1 MHLDFFMFLRQALEQ
16 IHAFSADKLNGLSD
30 LLCPTLID
38 QCLQDTGVT
47 TIRKRRLPMEL
58 MVWSVVGMSLY
69 RHLSMSKVVSQLDI
83 LLPGKKPFVA
93 PSAVIHARK
102 KLGHEPVEAVFN
114 KTQQLWHEKTPH
126 PDWHGLTLHAVD
138 GVVWRTP
145 DTKENDQAFSR
156 TSNKTTTSDYP
167 QVRMVCHMELT
178 SHLLNSAAF
187 DSVSVSEVDLTAQ
200 LIEKA
205 PDHSL
210 TLFDRGFYAL
220 GLLHQWQS
228 TGQERHWLIPLRK
241 GAQYKTLRKLGK
253 GQELIEL
260 TLSPQARKKWV
271 DAPYTM
277 EARLVTTMIK
287 GREVKLLTSMTDPKR
302 YIGADIAELYSHRWE
317 IELGYREM
325 KQYMLQGAITLRSKT
340 PALVTQELWGM
351 LLAYNLLRFMMCQ
364 MAYSLKSVM
373 PYQIGFKQAS
383 IFLMSQLQL
392 LPAVA
397 AGRYPEILRYI
408 IDMAE
413 SFVLPERRE
422 RSYPRAVKK
431 RPSRY
436 ATRPSRKRELS

>member
-1 MHLDFFMFLRQALEQ
+1 
-16 IHAFSADKLNGLSD
+16 
-30 LLCPTLID
+30 
-38 QCLQDTGVT
+38 
-47 TIRKRRLPMEL
+47 
-58 MVWSVVGMSLY
+58 MSLY
-69 RHLSMSKVVSQLDI
+69 RHLSMEKVVSQLDI

-93 PSAVIHARK
+93 PSAVIQARK
-102 KLGHEPVEAVFN
+102 RLGHEPIEAVFN

-145 DTKENDQAFSR
+145 DTPDNDAHFGR
-156 TSNKTTTSDYP
+156 TANKTTISDYP

-200 LIEKA
+200 LIERA
-205 PDHSL
+205 PAQSL
-210 TLFDRGFYAL
+210 TVFDRGFYAL
-220 GLLHQWQS
+220 GLLHRWQS
-228 TGQERHWLIPLRK
+228 SGEEKHWLIPLRK
-241 GAQYKTLRKLGK
+241 GAQYKTVAKLGK
-253 GQELIEL
+253 GQELVEL
-260 TLSPQARKKWV
+260 KLSPQARKKWA
-271 DAPYTM
+271 DAPETLQ
-277 EARLVTTMIK
+277 ARLITKTIK
-287 GREVKLLTSMTDPKR
+287 GKEVKLLTSMTDPMR
-302 YIGADIAELYSHRWE
+302 YPGADIAELYSHRWE

-325 KQYMLQGAITLRSKT
+325 KQYMLQNNITLRSKT

-383 IFLMSQLQL
+383 IFLLSQFQL

-397 AGRYPEILRYI
+397 PGRIPERMNYIL
-408 IDMAE
+408 DMAE
-413 SFVLPERRE
+413 SFVLPGRKERA
-422 RSYPRAVKK
+422 YPRAVKK

-436 ATRPSRKRELS
+436 ATRPSKKRKLA

>member
-1 MHLDFFMFLRQALEQ
+1 MFLRQALHEV
-16 IHAFSADKLNGLSD
+16 HSFSATQLSGLSD
-30 LLCPTLID
+30 LLSPEIIE
-38 QCLQDTGVT
+38 QCLKDTGVA

-69 RHLSMSKVVSQLDI
+69 RHLSMEKVVSQLDI
-83 LLPGKKPFVA
+83 LLPGNKPFVA
-93 PSAVIHARK
+93 PSAVIQARK
-102 KLGHEPVEAVFN
+102 RLGHEPVEAVFN

-145 DTKENDQAFSR
+145 DTTDNDAHFGR
-156 TSNKTTTSDYP
+156 TGNKTTISDYP

-200 LIEKA
+200 LVDQS
-205 PDHSL
+205 PSHSL
-210 TLFDRGFYAL
+210 TVFDRGFYAL
-220 GLLHQWQS
+220 GLLHRWQS
-228 TGQERHWLIPLRK
+228 SGEEKHWLIPLRK
-241 GAQYKTLRKLGK
+241 GAQYTTIAKLGK
-253 GQELIEL
+253 GQELVEL
-260 TLSPQARKKWV
+260 KLSPQARKKWA
-271 DAPYTM
+271 DAPETLQ
-277 EARLVTTMIK
+277 ARLITKTIK
-287 GREVKLLTSMTDPKR
+287 GKEVKLLTSMTDPMR
-302 YIGADIAELYSHRWE
+302 YPGADIAELYSHRWE

-325 KQYMLQGAITLRSKT
+325 KQYMLQNNLTLRSKT
-340 PALVTQELWGM
+340 PELVTQELWGM

-383 IFLMSQLQL
+383 IFLLSQLQL

-397 AGRYPEILRYI
+397 PGRIPEVMNYIL
-408 IDMAE
+408 DMAE
-413 SFVLPERRE
+413 SFILPDRKE

-436 ATRPSRKRELS
+436 ATRPLKKRKLS

>member
-1 MHLDFFMFLRQALEQ
+1 MFLRQALDR
-16 IHAFSADKLNGLSD
+16 IHQFSADQLNGLSD
-30 LLCPTLID
+30 LLCPALIN
-38 QCLQDTGVT
+38 QCLEDTGVT

-114 KTQQLWHEKTPH
+114 QTQQLWHDKTPH
-126 PDWHGLTLHAVD
+126 PDWYGLTLHAVD

-145 DTKENDQAFSR
+145 DTTDNDKAFSR
-156 TSNKTTTSDYP
+156 TGNKTTTSDYP

-187 DSVSVSEVDLTAQ
+187 DSVSVSEIDLTAE

-205 PDHSL
+205 PDNSL
-210 TLFDRGFYAL
+210 TLFDKGFYAL
-220 GLLHQWQS
+220 GLLHRWQS
-228 TGQERHWLIPLRK
+228 QGEERHWLIPLRK
-241 GAQYKTLRKLGK
+241 GAQYKTLRKLGR

-260 TLSPQARKKWV
+260 SLTAQAKKKWA
-271 DAPYTM
+271 DAPDTL
-277 EARLVTTMIK
+277 EARLITTKVK
-287 GREVKLLTSMTDPKR
+287 GKEVKLLTSMTDPKR

-325 KQYMLQGAITLRSKT
+325 KQYMLQNSLTLRSKT
-340 PALVTQELWGM
+340 PALVKQELWGM

-364 MAYSLKSVM
+364 MAYSLNTVM

-383 IFLMSQLQL
+383 IFLVSQLQM

-397 AGRYPEILRYI
+397 PGRYPEVLRYI
-408 IDMAE
+408 LDMAE

-422 RSYPRAVKK
+422 RTYPRAVKK

-436 ATRPSRKRELS
+436 ATRPSRRRNSA